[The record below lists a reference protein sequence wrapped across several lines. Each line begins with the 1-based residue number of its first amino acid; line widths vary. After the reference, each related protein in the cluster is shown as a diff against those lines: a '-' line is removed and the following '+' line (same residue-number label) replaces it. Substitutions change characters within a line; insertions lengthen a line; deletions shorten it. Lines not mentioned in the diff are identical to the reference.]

1 MRWKKMDKTRFKEEL
16 IELLWKYQ
24 IEVSAFLNMVNK
36 DEFWIDMKKPNKKLQ
51 NLIDKG
57 IEVKMNQSK
66 GDKVKG

>member
-1 MRWKKMDKTRFKEEL
+1 MDKTRFKEEL

>member
-1 MRWKKMDKTRFKEEL
+1 MNKTRFKEEL
-16 IELLWKYQ
+16 IKLLWKYQ

>member
-1 MRWKKMDKTRFKEEL
+1 MNKTRFKEEL
-16 IELLWKYQ
+16 IKLLWKYQ

-66 GDKVKG
+66 GDEVKG